1 MTDGRQML
9 EKPCFTGP
17 GRIRSLGS
25 RQERRGCTASLPPV
39 ETALAWGQRRF
50 DDFCAEQ
57 DGGNLEQIRAVSSG
71 SVEDSCPTP
80 ARGPPESGAVFPGDG
95 GSGGPTRPM
104 DSAPARWAASVEN
117 SPDGVTQTDE
127 EKRRAAE
134 WAVPLTF
141 IQKVLA
147 AENLGPVLD
156 RVRRHDEAS
165 NL

>member
-1 MTDGRQML
+1 
-9 EKPCFTGP
+9 
-17 GRIRSLGS
+17 
-25 RQERRGCTASLPPV
+25 
-39 ETALAWGQRRF
+39 
-50 DDFCAEQ
+50 
-57 DGGNLEQIRAVSSG
+57 
-71 SVEDSCPTP
+71 
-80 ARGPPESGAVFPGDG
+80 
-95 GSGGPTRPM
+95 M